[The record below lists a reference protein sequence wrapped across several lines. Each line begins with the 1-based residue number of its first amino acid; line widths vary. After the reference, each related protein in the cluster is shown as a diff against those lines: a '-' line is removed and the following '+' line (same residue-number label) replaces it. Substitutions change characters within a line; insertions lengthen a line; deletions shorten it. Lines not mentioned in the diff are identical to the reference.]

1 MQDLNSQKSGR
12 ENESKGYAK
21 FSTRNS
27 RLPIRSRF
35 PNISKPNL
43 RRYSSLALLPL
54 ISFILGLGGGWLGAR
69 SYENDISRSLSTEAR
84 QKYISNESE
93 LIAGI
98 AQSVGQSVVS
108 ITVERQAM
116 GGQNIFGFSRSEE
129 RVSAGTGFIINK
141 EGVIMTNRHVVSDNS
156 DEVVVTL
163 ADGTRYDN
171 VQLLG
176 RTSRGSSLDI
186 AFLKLEDLKGK
197 RLTPVAIGDSSK
209 MKVGDRVIA
218 IGNALG
224 QFQNSVTSGIISGYG
239 RDVTAADETGGASR
253 LNDLFQT
260 DAAINQG
267 NSGGPLVNINGE
279 VIGVNTAVAGGAQ
292 NIGFAI
298 PINDTKGL
306 ISSILETGKVQQP
319 YLGVRY
325 MSLTDDRAV
334 ELGLNIKRGAYIVPP
349 TEQEPSII
357 AGSPAEKAGLQTGD
371 VILKVNS
378 IVIDEKTSLA
388 AALSRFKVGERVSLE
403 IWRDNQTSKVGVTL
417 EAVPQD

>member
-1 MQDLNSQKSGR
+1 MKKPSYSQRVANEIKHYKQIFKHGLFQEVPSIWNEVEKKFGDYIERATRVRGLPEYVARSTKGRKTLKVLSLGSGACGV
-12 ENESKGYAK
+12 E
-21 FSTRNS
+21 
-27 RLPIRSRF
+27 L
-35 PNISKPNL
+35 L
-43 RRYSSLALLPL
+43 SLAPQLKEQGCT
-54 ISFILGLGGGWLGAR
+54 I
-69 SYENDISRSLSTEAR
+69 
-84 QKYISNESE
+84 E
-93 LIAGI
+93 LT
-98 AQSVGQSVVS
+98 SV
-108 ITVERQAM
+108 
-116 GGQNIFGFSRSEE
+116 
-129 RVSAGTGFIINK
+129 
-141 EGVIMTNRHVVSDNS
+141 D
-156 DEVVVTL
+156 
-163 ADGTRYDN
+163 
-171 VQLLG
+171 
-176 RTSRGSSLDI
+176 
-186 AFLKLEDLKGK
+186 
-197 RLTPVAIGDSSK
+197 
-209 MKVGDRVIA
+209 
-218 IGNALG
+218 
-224 QFQNSVTSGIISGYG
+224 
-239 RDVTAADETGGASR
+239 
-253 LNDLFQT
+253 
-260 DAAINQG
+260 
-267 NSGGPLVNINGE
+267 INGE

-298 PINDTKGL
+298 SINDTKGL